1 MEPSSKVKYALLALL
16 ELANHYEQG
25 KLLSIEQVVAERQI
39 PERYLGQLLIELRR
53 CGIVRSQRGV
63 KGGYLLAREPQQI
76 ALLEVLDCLEGKQ
89 YRQQSN
95 EKESQTLES
104 IIIQE
109 VWEEATAA
117 AIAVLG
123 RYTLQVLC
131 DRRNERQ
138 ESNPM
143 YFI

>member
-16 ELANHYEQG
+16 ELASHYERG
-25 KLLSIEQVVAERQI
+25 KLLSIEQVVAEQQI

-63 KGGYLLAREPQQI
+63 KGGYLLARAPQQI
-76 ALLEVLDCLEGKQ
+76 GLLEILDCLEGKQ
-89 YRQQSN
+89 YHQESN

-109 VWEEATAA
+109 VWEEATTA

-123 RYTLQVLC
+123 RYTLQVLHE
-131 DRRNERQ
+131 RRNDRQ